1 MERSSFRACVFRAVP
16 VLVVAL
22 LAATGRAADWPR
34 FRVAGA
40 GGGRNPFVLLEGG
53 ETLKPGEV
61 SSLGVEV
68 VSVSGLSVVL
78 RCEGEDRTF
87 QVGEASPSGASRK
100 PSMVAEKLSVSRF
113 KISLP
118 DWPEDRIR
126 RICNVAARIGGVL
139 LALLSCISIVLFLR
153 RRSGRIPVPVPR
165 PPSEPLPRPTF
176 VPKPAPMPTPE
187 PSPAPEPT
195 PRQEPSRPPAP
206 RPRLSWLPIPS
217 DRGFEEHEG
226 RILAVLPEDTIGIR
240 HQRLLVRLENRKKVL
255 LVHNIDLCPR
265 IDGLER
271 GRDIRFYGQFT
282 DNDRGGVFH
291 RLHRNMN
298 PFRPYVDGW
307 IEYDGSRYS

>member
-1 MERSSFRACVFRAVP
+1 MGRTLFHACASRAVP

-22 LAATGRAADWPR
+22 LAAETQAADWPR

-53 ETLKPGEV
+53 ETLRPGET

-78 RCEGEDRTF
+78 RWEGEARTF
-87 QVGEASPSGASRK
+87 RVGESSPSGAPRK
-100 PSMVAEKLSVSRF
+100 PSVADEKPSVAEEKPSAPRF

-118 DWPEDRIR
+118 DWPEERLREIGS
-126 RICNVAARIGGVL
+126 VAVRIGSILLVL
-139 LALLSCISIVLFLR
+139 LLYASFFLFLR
-153 RRSGRIPVPVPR
+153 RRSGRSPA
-165 PPSEPLPRPTF
+165 SLPRPT
-176 VPKPAPMPTPE
+176 
-187 PSPAPEPT
+187 
-195 PRQEPSRPPAP
+195 SRP
-206 RPRLSWLPIPS
+206 RPSWWSAPS
-217 DRGFEEHEG
+217 DHGFEEHEG

-240 HQRLLVRLENRKKVL
+240 HQRLLVRLENQKKVL

-265 IDGLER
+265 IEGLER
-271 GRDIRFYGQFT
+271 GREIRFYGQFT

-298 PFRPYVDGW
+298 PFHRYVDGW

>member
-1 MERSSFRACVFRAVP
+1 MGRTLFRACASRAVP

-22 LAATGRAADWPR
+22 LAAETQAADWPR

-53 ETLKPGEV
+53 ETLRPGET

-78 RCEGEDRTF
+78 RWEGEDRTF
-87 QVGEASPSGASRK
+87 QLGDTSPSGAPRK
-100 PSMVAEKLSVSRF
+100 PSVADEKPSVAEEKPSAPRF

-118 DWPEDRIR
+118 EWPEERIR
-126 RICNVAARIGGVL
+126 EIANVAARIGCVL
-139 LALLSCISIVLFLR
+139 LGLLLCVSLFLFLR
-153 RRSGRIPVPVPR
+153 RRSGRILA
-165 PPSEPLPRPTF
+165 SLPRPT
-176 VPKPAPMPTPE
+176 
-187 PSPAPEPT
+187 
-195 PRQEPSRPPAP
+195 P
-206 RPRLSWLPIPS
+206 RPRRSWWSAPS
-217 DRGFEEHEG
+217 DHGFEEHEG

-240 HQRLLVRLENRKKVL
+240 HQRLLVRLENQKKVL

-265 IDGLER
+265 IEGLER
-271 GRDIRFYGQFT
+271 GREIRFYGQFT

-298 PFRPYVDGW
+298 PFHRYVDGW

>member
-1 MERSSFRACVFRAVP
+1 MERSSFRTCVFRAVP

-22 LAATGRAADWPR
+22 LAATGRASDWPC

-53 ETLKPGEV
+53 ETLKPGKV

-78 RCEGEDRTF
+78 RWEGEDRTF

-100 PSMVAEKLSVSRF
+100 PSVADEKPSMDDEKPSVAAKKPFTSRF
-113 KISLP
+113 RISLP
-118 DWPEDRIR
+118 DWSEERLREIG
-126 RICNVAARIGGVL
+126 NVAVRIGVVL
-139 LALLSCISIVLFLR
+139 LGLLLCASLFLFLR
-153 RRSGRIPVPVPR
+153 RRSGRFPASFPR
-165 PPSEPLPRPTF
+165 LPR
-176 VPKPAPMPTPE
+176 
-187 PSPAPEPT
+187 
-195 PRQEPSRPPAP
+195 
-206 RPRLSWLPIPS
+206 RPRRSWLPRPS

-271 GRDIRFYGQFT
+271 GREIRFYGQFT

-298 PFRPYVDGW
+298 PFFPYVDGW
-307 IEYDGSRYS
+307 IEYDGARYS

>member
-1 MERSSFRACVFRAVP
+1 MGRSLFRACVSRAVP

-22 LAATGRAADWPR
+22 LAGEIRAADWPR

-40 GGGRNPFVLLEGG
+40 GGGSNPFVLFEGG
-53 ETLKPGEV
+53 ESLKPGQT
-61 SSLGVEV
+61 SALGVEV

-78 RCEGEDRTF
+78 RWEGESRTF
-87 QVGEASPSGASRK
+87 QVGESSPSGAPRKTSVSDEK
-100 PSMVAEKLSVSRF
+100 PSASRF

-118 DWPEDRIR
+118 DWPEERLREIG
-126 RICNVAARIGGVL
+126 NVAARIGGVL
-139 LALLSCISIVLFLR
+139 LGLLMCVSLFLFLR
-153 RRSGRIPVPVPR
+153 RRSGRFPA
-165 PPSEPLPRPTF
+165 SFPRPTSM
-176 VPKPAPMPTPE
+176 PRRSWWPA
-187 PSPAPEPT
+187 
-195 PRQEPSRPPAP
+195 
-206 RPRLSWLPIPS
+206 PS

-255 LVHNIDLCPR
+255 LVHNLDLCPR

>member
-1 MERSSFRACVFRAVP
+1 MGRNLFHACASRAVP

-22 LAATGRAADWPR
+22 LAGETQAADWPR

-53 ETLKPGEV
+53 ETLRPGET

-78 RCEGEDRTF
+78 RWEGENRTF
-87 QVGEASPSGASRK
+87 QLGDTSPSGGPQK
-100 PSMVAEKLSVSRF
+100 PSVADEKSAAPRF

-118 DWPEDRIR
+118 EWPEERIR
-126 RICNVAARIGGVL
+126 EIGSVAVRIGSIL
-139 LALLSCISIVLFLR
+139 LGLLLCVSLFLFLR
-153 RRSGRIPVPVPR
+153 RRSGRILA
-165 PPSEPLPRPTF
+165 SLPRPT
-176 VPKPAPMPTPE
+176 
-187 PSPAPEPT
+187 
-195 PRQEPSRPPAP
+195 P
-206 RPRLSWLPIPS
+206 RPRRSWWSAPS
-217 DRGFEEHEG
+217 DWGFEEHEG

-240 HQRLLVRLENRKKVL
+240 HQRLLVRLENQKKVL

-265 IDGLER
+265 IEGLER
-271 GRDIRFYGQFT
+271 GREIRFYGQFT

-298 PFRPYVDGW
+298 PFHRYVDGW

>member
-1 MERSSFRACVFRAVP
+1 MGRTLFHACASRAVP

-22 LAATGRAADWPR
+22 LAGETQAADWPR

-53 ETLKPGEV
+53 ETLRPGET

-78 RCEGEDRTF
+78 RWEGEDRTF
-87 QVGEASPSGASRK
+87 QLGDTSPSGGPQK
-100 PSMVAEKLSVSRF
+100 PSVADEKPSAPRF

-118 DWPEDRIR
+118 EWPEERIR
-126 RICNVAARIGGVL
+126 EIANVAARIGCVL
-139 LALLSCISIVLFLR
+139 L
-153 RRSGRIPVPVPR
+153 G
-165 PPSEPLPRPTF
+165 LPRPT
-176 VPKPAPMPTPE
+176 
-187 PSPAPEPT
+187 
-195 PRQEPSRPPAP
+195 P
-206 RPRLSWLPIPS
+206 RPRRSWWSAPS
-217 DRGFEEHEG
+217 DHGFEEHEG

-240 HQRLLVRLENRKKVL
+240 HQRLLVRLENQKKVL

-265 IDGLER
+265 IEGLER
-271 GRDIRFYGQFT
+271 GREIRFYGQFT

-298 PFRPYVDGW
+298 PFHRYVDGW